1 MRTTL
6 LLASLLAPSLALQ
19 QVHTTRAATI
29 SACARRQPLLP
40 AASRLRGGGAR
51 IRGVAQSPP
60 APPARSPAL
69 PLQLTAFVFMVGIS
83 LVTLTP
89 APYMVEKL
97 GVERGMRLL
106 TALATTSAGAEIG
119 LSPIFGGLTD
129 SLGRKPV
136 LIGMLLIA
144 CLSNV
149 ATAVW
154 PSVALVAL
162 SKFVASLV
170 IGIFFL
176 AAGAILADNF
186 RGEPAKLA
194 SASGILFA
202 LVNGSFGLGVAL
214 SGLLPSGLRF
224 RYAISATISLCGLLL
239 GMIGIKESLPVA
251 DRVPFQM
258 RSFNPF
264 AFTRLLAASRA
275 MRLLSVLMA
284 LSLAPLFMGDTLQV
298 FCLSHWKLSNAQ
310 VSQLFTGVAIQGV
323 IANTISG
330 ALIKRLGLQLFTVI
344 STASTLLFWAGFS
357 TGVPRVA
364 MIGAVVGLLG
374 PARTLGAS
382 TMITSEGSR
391 LGIPQGQLSGD
402 RANLVAWLKVL
413 GPLVYG
419 QLYVTGTATG
429 MPTLP
434 FVLNCGFALAAL
446 LLVPVALA
454 PASS

>member
-1 MRTTL
+1 M
-6 LLASLLAPSLALQ
+6 
-19 QVHTTRAATI
+19 
-29 SACARRQPLLP
+29 
-40 AASRLRGGGAR
+40 
-51 IRGVAQSPP
+51 
-60 APPARSPAL
+60 
-69 PLQLTAFVFMVGIS
+69 TAFIFMVGIS

-89 APYMVEKL
+89 APYMVDKL
-97 GVERGMRLL
+97 GAVQGMQLL
-106 TALATTSAGAEIG
+106 TALATTSAASEIG
-119 LSPIFGGLTD
+119 LSPICGGLTD
-129 SLGRKPV
+129 SIGRKPV
-136 LIGMLLIA
+136 LIGMLLA
-144 CLSNV
+144 GCLSNLAV
-149 ATAVW
+149 AVW

-170 IGIFFL
+170 VGIFFL

-186 RGEPAKLA
+186 RSEPAKLA
-194 SASGILFA
+194 SVSGVLFA
-202 LVNGSFGLGVAL
+202 LVNASFGIGIAL
-214 SGLLPSGLRF
+214 SGLLPGGLRY
-224 RYAISATISLCGLLL
+224 RYLVSAIVSACGLLL
-239 GMIGIKESLPVA
+239 GVAKIKESLPVA

-258 RSFNPF
+258 KSFNPF
-264 AFTRLLAASRA
+264 AFTRLIGMSRR

-323 IANTISG
+323 LANVMSG
-330 ALIKRLGLQLFTVI
+330 ALIKRLGLQLFTII
-344 STASTLLFWAGFS
+344 STASTLVFWAGFS
-357 TGVPRVA
+357 TGVPKVA

-419 QLYVTGTATG
+419 QLYVAGTAAG
-429 MPTLP
+429 YPTLP
-434 FVLNCGFALAAL
+434 FVLNCFFALAAL
-446 LLVPVALA
+446 LMVPVALA

>member
-1 MRTTL
+1 M
-6 LLASLLAPSLALQ
+6 
-19 QVHTTRAATI
+19 
-29 SACARRQPLLP
+29 
-40 AASRLRGGGAR
+40 
-51 IRGVAQSPP
+51 
-60 APPARSPAL
+60 
-69 PLQLTAFVFMVGIS
+69 TAFIFMVGIS

-89 APYMVEKL
+89 APYMVDKL
-97 GVERGMRLL
+97 GAVQGMQLL
-106 TALATTSAGAEIG
+106 TALATTCAASEIG
-119 LSPIFGGLTD
+119 LSPICGGLTD
-129 SLGRKPV
+129 SIGRKPV
-136 LIGMLLIA
+136 LIGMLLA
-144 CLSNV
+144 GCLSNLAV
-149 ATAVW
+149 AVW

-170 IGIFFL
+170 VGIFFL

-186 RGEPAKLA
+186 RSEPAKLA
-194 SASGILFA
+194 SVSGVLFA
-202 LVNGSFGLGVAL
+202 LVNASFGIGIAL
-214 SGLLPSGLRF
+214 SGLLPGGLRY
-224 RYAISATISLCGLLL
+224 RYLVSAIVSACGLLL
-239 GMIGIKESLPVA
+239 GVAKIKESLPVA

-258 RSFNPF
+258 KSFNPF
-264 AFTRLLAASRA
+264 AFTRLIGMSRR

-323 IANTISG
+323 LANVMSG
-330 ALIKRLGLQLFTVI
+330 ALIKRLGLQLFTII
-344 STASTLLFWAGFS
+344 STASTLVFWAGFS
-357 TGVPRVA
+357 TGVPKVA

-419 QLYVTGTATG
+419 QLYVAGTAAG
-429 MPTLP
+429 YPTLP
-434 FVLNCGFALAAL
+434 FVLNCFFALAAL
-446 LLVPVALA
+446 LMVPVALA

>member
-1 MRTTL
+1 M
-6 LLASLLAPSLALQ
+6 
-19 QVHTTRAATI
+19 
-29 SACARRQPLLP
+29 
-40 AASRLRGGGAR
+40 
-51 IRGVAQSPP
+51 
-60 APPARSPAL
+60 
-69 PLQLTAFVFMVGIS
+69 TAFIFMVGIS

-89 APYMVEKL
+89 APYMVDKL
-97 GVERGMRLL
+97 GAVQGMQLL
-106 TALATTSAGAEIG
+106 TALATTSAASEIG
-119 LSPIFGGLTD
+119 LSPICGGLTD
-129 SLGRKPV
+129 SIGRKPV
-136 LIGMLLIA
+136 LIGMLLA
-144 CLSNV
+144 GCLSNLAV
-149 ATAVW
+149 AVW

-170 IGIFFL
+170 VGIFFL

-186 RGEPAKLA
+186 RSEPAKLA
-194 SASGILFA
+194 SVSGVLFA
-202 LVNGSFGLGVAL
+202 LVNASFGIGIAL
-214 SGLLPSGLRF
+214 SGLLPGGLRY
-224 RYAISATISLCGLLL
+224 RYLVSAIVSACGLLL
-239 GMIGIKESLPVA
+239 GVAKIKESLPVA

-258 RSFNPF
+258 KSFNPF
-264 AFTRLLAASRA
+264 AFTRLIGMSRR

-323 IANTISG
+323 VANVMSG
-330 ALIKRLGLQLFTVI
+330 ALIKRLGLQLFTII
-344 STASTLLFWAGFS
+344 STASTLVFWAGFS
-357 TGVPRVA
+357 TGVPKVA
-364 MIGAVVGLLG
+364 MIGAFVGLLG

-419 QLYVTGTATG
+419 QLYVAGTAAG
-429 MPTLP
+429 YPTLP
-434 FVLNCGFALAAL
+434 FVLNCFFALAAL
-446 LLVPVALA
+446 LMVPVALA

>member
-1 MRTTL
+1 M
-6 LLASLLAPSLALQ
+6 
-19 QVHTTRAATI
+19 
-29 SACARRQPLLP
+29 
-40 AASRLRGGGAR
+40 
-51 IRGVAQSPP
+51 
-60 APPARSPAL
+60 
-69 PLQLTAFVFMVGIS
+69 TAFIFMVGIS

-89 APYMVEKL
+89 APYMVDKL
-97 GVERGMRLL
+97 GAVQGMQLL
-106 TALATTSAGAEIG
+106 TALATTSAASEIG
-119 LSPIFGGLTD
+119 LSPICGGLTD
-129 SLGRKPV
+129 SIGRKPV
-136 LIGMLLIA
+136 LIGMLLA
-144 CLSNV
+144 GCLSNLAV
-149 ATAVW
+149 AVW

-170 IGIFFL
+170 VGIFFL

-186 RGEPAKLA
+186 RSEPAKLA
-194 SASGILFA
+194 SVSGVLFA
-202 LVNGSFGLGVAL
+202 LVNASFGIGIAL
-214 SGLLPSGLRF
+214 SGLLPGGLRY
-224 RYAISATISLCGLLL
+224 RYLVSAIVSACGLLL
-239 GMIGIKESLPVA
+239 GVAKIKESLPVA

-258 RSFNPF
+258 KSFNPF
-264 AFTRLLAASRA
+264 AFTRLIGMSRR

-323 IANTISG
+323 VANVMSG
-330 ALIKRLGLQLFTVI
+330 ALIKRLGLQLFTII
-344 STASTLLFWAGFS
+344 STASTLVFWAGFS
-357 TGVPRVA
+357 TGVPKVA

-419 QLYVTGTATG
+419 QLYVAGTAAG
-429 MPTLP
+429 YPTLP
-434 FVLNCGFALAAL
+434 FVLNCFFALAAL
-446 LLVPVALA
+446 LMVPVALA